1 MRFGEPTQT
10 SRGDFP
16 RVCFIFCTNSYKY
29 IVRRPSNHRHAS
41 WRARLS
47 DTIPD
52 GFTQPKLFDPLI
64 HQVLES
70 RYRIDEEVGR
80 GGMGVVYRGTDLTL
94 SRPVAIKTIIHK
106 ESNEESL
113 SRFINEARTLAQIE
127 TPRLVP
133 VYAVGQDEGYHYIV
147 MKFLEGEDLSE
158 LMKREGALS
167 VDRVLD
173 ITTQVCEA
181 LTALHER
188 GIVHRDIKP
197 ANLMISP
204 DGKVTVMDLGIA
216 KGMGETPTSSAM
228 GTPKYM
234 PPEAIDNKPLDAR
247 ADLYSLAVIAY
258 QALVG
263 RVPFDGPTPMAI
275 LYMQAHQPP
284 PAIRELA
291 PHVPRA
297 VELFIEKA
305 LKKDPADRFQS
316 AVEMAKALRTQEAQA
331 TGSRR
336 GLGGYLIAAVALG
349 ALAWVLLQPPQ
360 RPATVN
366 TSTQLNSPKARTLQA
381 AVLKTGAPNTGQAT
395 TPVSLQ
401 NAKGITQGVT
411 ATQGTTQG
419 ATQGTTARTATAEG
433 SAPSKATSAP
443 KGKRRVKPRDKRV
456 RVRVSSKPSG
466 ATIYY
471 KGKRIGK
478 TPETIEK
485 PESESWP
492 IQVRLK
498 GFKSK
503 HRTLKSSDV
512 RVKLESLFGGF

>member
-1 MRFGEPTQT
+1 MT
-10 SRGDFP
+10 
-16 RVCFIFCTNSYKY
+16 
-29 IVRRPSNHRHAS
+29 
-41 WRARLS
+41 

-52 GFTQPKLFDPLI
+52 GFTKPKLLDPLI
-64 HQVLES
+64 NQVLES

-94 SRPVAIKTIIHK
+94 SRPVAIKTILHR
-106 ESNEESL
+106 ESNEEAL

-158 LMKREGALS
+158 IMKREGSLP
-167 VDRVLD
+167 VEQVLD
-173 ITTQVCEA
+173 ITAQVCEA

-234 PPEAIDNKPLDAR
+234 PPEAIDNQPLDAR
-247 ADLYSLAVIAY
+247 ADLYSLAIIAY

-275 LYMQAHQPP
+275 LYLQAHQPP
-284 PAIRELA
+284 PSIRELA
-291 PHVPRA
+291 PHVPRSI
-297 VELFIEKA
+297 ELLIEKA
-305 LKKDPADRFQS
+305 LKKNPAERFQS
-316 AVEMAKALRTQEAQA
+316 ATEMARALHQDEQVAGNRK
-331 TGSRR
+331 
-336 GLGGYLIAAVALG
+336 GLTGYLIAAIALG
-349 ALAWVLLQPPQ
+349 ALGWVLTRPPQ
-360 RPATVN
+360 SPIAAPPIKVPQRATVQAPSTTDAPPVN
-366 TSTQLNSPKARTLQA
+366 DLTSQA
-381 AVLKTGAPNTGQAT
+381 AAPEISPAVDLQDQGLT
-395 TPVSLQ
+395 TTSEPELPKPV
-401 NAKGITQGVT
+401 A
-411 ATQGTTQG
+411 
-419 ATQGTTARTATAEG
+419 
-433 SAPSKATSAP
+433 SKP
-443 KGKRRVKPRDKRV
+443 PVKRRPKPKERLV
-456 RVRVSSKPSG
+456 RVRVSSSPPR
-466 ATIYY
+466 ALIFY
-471 KGKRIGK
+471 KGKRIGR

-485 PESESWP
+485 PEAESWS
-492 IQVRLK
+492 IQLKLK
-498 GFKSK
+498 GFKPKS
-503 HRTLKSSDV
+503 RTLKGKDI